1 MGKTSRTKGAKGERE
16 FCKLLSE
23 ELESLGVDSALS
35 RNLSQ
40 TRDGG
45 YDIAGLEQYA
55 IEVKRAA
62 VADVCS
68 WWAQTVIQAYACG
81 KAPVLA
87 YRLDRR
93 SWRVVMHIND
103 ITHPE
108 FAVSSNDGH
117 EFTVEMSL
125 ALFAQ
130 VVADRFKDQREA
142 A

>member
-16 FCKLLSE
+16 FCKVLSE
-23 ELESLGVDSALS
+23 ELDFLGVDSALS

-45 YDIAGLEQYA
+45 HDIAGLGQFA

-62 VADVCS
+62 VADVRS
-68 WWAQTVIQAYACG
+68 WWAQAVMQADDAG
-81 KAPVLA
+81 KFPVLA

-103 ITHPE
+103 ITHPD
-108 FAVSSNDGH
+108 FALSANDGH
-117 EFTVEMSL
+117 EFTVEIGL